1 MTNDQLKEFVARQ
14 KRLTGIIQEASGLV
28 QKLDMEHCA
37 QTLQQLR
44 QKISSDTFKI
54 MVMGNFKNGKSTFI
68 NALLGQEIL
77 PAYAVPTTAIINEIK
92 YGEKPKAVLHFLNPL
107 PEKMYDGI
115 PEKAL
120 THMRRFQMKDVPPIE
135 MPVDEIEDYVVIPM
149 GMEHKEAIKQSP
161 FEKVELFWPLDL
173 LKDGVEIVDSPG
185 LNENPV
191 RTQVTMEYLSKADA
205 IIFVFS
211 ALAMGSAGEI
221 AYIDDTLRKNGFGE
235 QSLFCVVNRFDQL
248 TSEREQQRLRKF
260 SDNLLAPY
268 TKHVYYTSA
277 YKGLVGQLQN
287 NPAMLDESKIPA
299 VETALADYLANER
312 GRIKLATPAREL
324 VRVIRQ
330 DALETIIPQRR
341 NALSTDLDVLKQ
353 RYSEAQPE
361 IEKLKQQKDLIT
373 SRTEAFIANL
383 IPDIRRSAVNYF
395 NNLPGQIRVWVEEYE
410 PETKVS
416 ALHPKRDAEALSDEL
431 VSFVQNKIDSETREW
446 LSGPF
451 TNLVND
457 KVESLKDSLEG
468 RLEEFFV
475 SLDQVKVN
483 VTGSHNID
491 TEDIPVWK
499 RVVAAGG
506 GILIGDV
513 GVAALGATTG
523 LSSEFAK
530 GIALQLGAYI
540 GLAILGILNPFTIIA
555 VIAASVI
562 RGGLKVSEKAVKNA
576 KEQVAA
582 TFCEEISGKS
592 MQLVD
597 TVVSGATENFDKI
610 KDIISKSMDV
620 EIGEMQKQLEGIIRD
635 MEQGKEVVQQKSEQL
650 SEYEKQL
657 KGTAENLDT
666 FIFELLK

>member
-120 THMRRFQMKDVPPIE
+120 THMRRFKMKDVPPIE
-135 MPVDEIEDYVVIPM
+135 MPVDEIEDFVVIPM

-268 TKHVYYTSA
+268 TKHIYYTSA
-277 YKGLVGQLQN
+277 YKGLMGQMQS
-287 NPAMLDESKIPA
+287 NPAMLEESKIPA

-431 VSFVQNKIDSETREW
+431 VNFIQNKIDGETREW

-475 SLDQVKVN
+475 SLDQVKVS

-506 GILIGDV
+506 GLLIGDI

>member
-120 THMRRFQMKDVPPIE
+120 THMRRFKMKDVPPIE
-135 MPVDEIEDYVVIPM
+135 MPVDEIEDFVVIPM

-277 YKGLVGQLQN
+277 YKGLMGQIQS
-287 NPAMLDESKIPA
+287 NPAMLEESKIPA
-299 VETALADYLANER
+299 VEAALADYLANER

>member
-1 MTNDQLKEFVARQ
+1 M
-14 KRLTGIIQEASGLV
+14 
-28 QKLDMEHCA
+28 
-37 QTLQQLR
+37 
-44 QKISSDTFKI
+44 
-54 MVMGNFKNGKSTFI
+54 
-68 NALLGQEIL
+68 
-77 PAYAVPTTAIINEIK
+77 
-92 YGEKPKAVLHFLNPL
+92 
-107 PEKMYDGI
+107 
-115 PEKAL
+115 
-120 THMRRFQMKDVPPIE
+120 
-135 MPVDEIEDYVVIPM
+135 
-149 GMEHKEAIKQSP
+149 
-161 FEKVELFWPLDL
+161 
-173 LKDGVEIVDSPG
+173 
-185 LNENPV
+185 
-191 RTQVTMEYLSKADA
+191 
-205 IIFVFS
+205 
-211 ALAMGSAGEI
+211 
-221 AYIDDTLRKNGFGE
+221 
-235 QSLFCVVNRFDQL
+235 
-248 TSEREQQRLRKF
+248 
-260 SDNLLAPY
+260 
-268 TKHVYYTSA
+268 
-277 YKGLVGQLQN
+277 
-287 NPAMLDESKIPA
+287 
-299 VETALADYLANER
+299 
-312 GRIKLATPAREL
+312 
-324 VRVIRQ
+324 
-330 DALETIIPQRR
+330 
-341 NALSTDLDVLKQ
+341 
-353 RYSEAQPE
+353 
-361 IEKLKQQKDLIT
+361 
-373 SRTEAFIANL
+373 
-383 IPDIRRSAVNYF
+383 
-395 NNLPGQIRVWVEEYE
+395 
-410 PETKVS
+410 
-416 ALHPKRDAEALSDEL
+416 
-431 VSFVQNKIDSETREW
+431 
-446 LSGPF
+446 
-451 TNLVND
+451 VND

>member
-1 MTNDQLKEFVARQ
+1 MTNDQLKEFAARQ
-14 KRLTGIIQEASGLV
+14 KRLTGIIQEASGFV

-37 QTLQQLR
+37 QTLEQLR
-44 QKISSDTFKI
+44 KKISSDTFKI

-120 THMRRFQMKDVPPIE
+120 THMRRFKMKDVPPIE

-277 YKGLVGQLQN
+277 YKGLMGQLQHN
-287 NPAMLDESKIPA
+287 SAMLEESKIPA
-299 VETALADYLANER
+299 VEAALADYLANER
-312 GRIKLATPAREL
+312 GKIKLATPAREL
-324 VRVIRQ
+324 IRVIRQ
-330 DALETIIPQRR
+330 DALETVIPQRR

-353 RYSEAQPE
+353 RYREAQPE
-361 IEKLKQQKDLIT
+361 IEKLRQQKDLIT

-491 TEDIPVWK
+491 TEGIPVWK

-506 GILIGDV
+506 GILIGDI
-513 GVAALGATTG
+513 GVAALGAATG

-530 GIALQLGAYI
+530 GIALQIGAYI

-610 KDIISKSMDV
+610 KDIISNSMDI

-635 MEQGKEVVQQKSEQL
+635 MEQGKEVIEQKSAQL
-650 SEYEKQL
+650 SEYEKSL
-657 KGTAENLDT
+657 KKTAENLDT